1 MKSRECFLQPLMAVP
16 WTSGPLDWVE
26 VFGRR
31 APLNVEIGFGCGE
44 VLLREAQ
51 RSRDQDFVGIELNWE
66 RIHKTLREMT
76 KSAGGLQ
83 TRNVRILKVDARL
96 VFERF
101 FAGESI
107 DRIYSLYPCPWPKKG
122 HIKHRLFSKDFLRLL
137 NNRLKPQGE
146 VKIVT
151 DYYPYVEWILTEALG
166 TGFQVRQ
173 EVIKPQYGTK
183 FERRWFEGGQEE
195 FHALNLLKDKHLE
208 VPITSEAGLQTYK
221 IKDFQQER
229 FRWVDQTGDIAVVL
243 KDMLFDAGRQ
253 KAMVHVVV
261 AEAHLTQHFWISII
275 KKEKDWIIRKADGQN
290 VFPTPGIA
298 QALKLVYEATS
309 STVE

>member
-1 MKSRECFLQPLMAVP
+1 MAVP
-16 WTSGPLDWVE
+16 QATGPLDWVE
-26 VFGRR
+26 VFDRR

-44 VLLREAQ
+44 VLMRDAQ

-66 RIHKTLREMT
+66 RIHKTLQEMA
-76 KSAGGLQ
+76 KSEGSLQ

-96 VFERF
+96 AFERF

-137 NNRLKPQGE
+137 NNRLKSRGE
-146 VKIVT
+146 LKIVT
-151 DYYPYVEWILTEALG
+151 DYYPYVEWILTEVQGA
-166 TGFQVRQ
+166 GFRVRQ
-173 EVIKPQYGTK
+173 ETIKPQYGTK
-183 FERRWFEGGQEE
+183 FERRWFEGGQDE
-195 FHALNLLKDKHLE
+195 FYALNMVKDIHLE
-208 VPITSEAGLQTYK
+208 DPITSEVGVQTYK

-229 FRWVDQTGDIAVVL
+229 FRWVDQTGEIAVVL

-261 AEAHLTQHFWISII
+261 AEPHLTQHFWISII

-290 VFPTPGIA
+290 FFPTPGIV
-298 QALKLVYEATS
+298 QALKLVYEAS
-309 STVE
+309 SSMGEQNS